1 MVSPSLF
8 QALSAMDVQLV
19 LFLCESVSV
28 DQVFGTS
35 PCPLQQHV
43 LLSLVNQLS
52 TDLSVKTD
60 IKIR

>member
-1 MVSPSLF
+1 
-8 QALSAMDVQLV
+8 MDVQLV
-19 LFLCESVSV
+19 IYLCESLNVE
-28 DQVFGTS
+28 QVFGAT

-60 IKIR
+60 IKVRLVEVIKS